1 MKLNKEPTLISLQEI
16 NEIDEKEKRIK
27 RAIAISLI
35 VILLIALV
43 IIAGTF
49 ISNSII
55 DSSEKNEIGAENANA
70 ASLSDDSSTSSS
82 NVNTNNR
89 PEETETA
96 PITQP
101 DGLIGPCSV
110 TKIVDGDTIY
120 TSCDST
126 RIRFIGID
134 TPESTNEIECGGIE
148 AANRT
153 KALLTGKSVYLEAD
167 RSQGDTDKYGRPL
180 RYVWLDGKN
189 INYELIIEGFAE
201 EYTYDVPYK
210 YQTEFMNAERL
221 AKQNNL
227 GIWSNCNP

>member
-1 MKLNKEPTLISLQEI
+1 MKLNNEPTLISLQEI
-16 NEIDEKEKRIK
+16 NEIDDKEKRTK

-55 DSSEKNEIGAENANA
+55 DSSEKDEIGAENTNA
-70 ASLSDDSSTSSS
+70 TSVSDDSSTSS

-89 PEETETA
+89 PKETEAA

-153 KALLTGKSVYLEAD
+153 KALLSGKSVYLEAD

-210 YQTEFMNAERL
+210 YQTEFMSAERL

>member
-1 MKLNKEPTLISLQEI
+1 MKLNNEPTLISLQEI
-16 NEIDEKEKRIK
+16 NEIDDKEKRTK

-43 IIAGTF
+43 IIAGTI

-55 DSSEKNEIGAENANA
+55 DSSEKDEIGAENTDAT
-70 ASLSDDSSTSSS
+70 SVSDDSSTSS
-82 NVNTNNR
+82 NDNTNNR
-89 PEETETA
+89 PEKTEAA

-153 KALLTGKSVYLEAD
+153 KALLSGKSVYLEAD

-210 YQTEFMNAERL
+210 YQTEFMSAERL

>member
-1 MKLNKEPTLISLQEI
+1 MIVLI
-16 NEIDEKEKRIK
+16 
-27 RAIAISLI
+27 
-35 VILLIALV
+35 LIALV
-43 IIAGTF
+43 ITAGTW

-55 DSSEKNEIGAENANA
+55 DDSAKDEIGAVGADA
-70 ASLSDDSSTSSS
+70 TSLSSDSGTTSSKVKAD
-82 NVNTNNR
+82 NK
-89 PEETETA
+89 PEETDPVA
-96 PITQP
+96 IMQP

-134 TPESTNEIECGGIE
+134 TPESTNEVECGGIHSS
-148 AANRT
+148 NRT
-153 KALLTGKSVYLEAD
+153 KTLLSGKSVYLEAD
-167 RSQGDTDKYGRPL
+167 SSQGDTDKYGRPL

-189 INYELIIEGFAE
+189 INYELIAEGFAE

-210 YQTEFMNAERL
+210 YQAEFMEAERL

-227 GIWSNCNP
+227 GIWSKCNP